1 MCCKLRNKL
10 TKQNTF
16 FQFCS
21 PAMSRTQKDPTL
33 NTSLS
38 RRWLLTLLVVLFAAT
53 VVPTDAKRKCKTV
66 KNVSMVDSDDG
77 PFFEYSARSIRKW
90 SHGKPPPVGLK
101 YDPMAKI
108 ADKIGGECKRACLKD
123 KARCGAYRIVVSGR
137 SGGGTYA
144 MCALFEKG
152 TYKLVEDEGRPSCGR
167 AACWVG
173 ECTSR

>member
-1 MCCKLRNKL
+1 
-10 TKQNTF
+10 
-16 FQFCS
+16 
-21 PAMSRTQKDPTL
+21 
-33 NTSLS
+33 
-38 RRWLLTLLVVLFAAT
+38 
-53 VVPTDAKRKCKTV
+53 
-66 KNVSMVDSDDG
+66 MVDSDDG